1 MRTLLKLFTSTDTRR
16 KLAFGVVKVR
26 RPTARWRPLPNL
38 LIIGAQRS
46 GTSSLFKY
54 LGAHPSCKPSVRK
67 EVRFFTEFYDRGVD
81 WYRSHFPFASRNRV
95 VFEAT
100 PDYLLDPRVPDRA
113 SRLLP
118 ETRIIVLIRD
128 PIERAYSHYWHNRR
142 LGTER
147 LSFED
152 ALESEPDRIDAHM
165 RRLMSGSE
173 EPAPKEFLRYSYV
186 ERGRY
191 SSQLERWFEFIA
203 RNRVLILR
211 SEEFYADTDH
221 SFQKILAFLG
231 LPAWRPTTYR
241 NFSYVKQPPVIPPMP
256 QKSREWLESELGQEI
271 ERLAHITNQASPA
284 V

>member
-1 MRTLLKLFTSTDTRR
+1 MRKLLKLLTSADTRR

-67 EVRFFTEFYDRGVD
+67 EIRFFTEFYDRGVD
-81 WYRSHFPFASRNRV
+81 WYRSHFPFANERHV

-100 PDYLLDPRVPDRA
+100 PDYLLDPRVPERA

-118 ETRIIVLIRD
+118 ETKVIVLTRD
-128 PIERAYSHYWHNRR
+128 PVERAYSHYLHNRR

-152 ALESEPDRIDAHM
+152 ALMSESDRIDAHM
-165 RRLMSGSE
+165 KRLANGSE
-173 EPAPKEFLRYSYV
+173 EPAPKAFLRYSYV

-191 SSQLERWFEFIA
+191 ASHLERWFRLVD

-211 SEEFYADTDH
+211 SEDFYAETDD

-231 LPAWRPTTYR
+231 IPAWRPTTYR
-241 NFSYVKQPPVIPPMP
+241 NFSYSKKRPVIPPMP
-256 QKSREWLESELGQEI
+256 PECRNWLERKFAHES
-271 ERLAHITNQASPA
+271 ERLAQIT
-284 V
+284 